1 MSDQDEL
8 KSLEQRVDAAQDDL
22 GKVNV
27 ESPVTDNSV
36 KPAKEEEKKKNGLFA
51 KISLSTI
58 LGGAVL
64 LFGYVLRPACS
75 YIYTTTFQQDADY
88 SETSEYREHL
98 EDRLSDIRDIQPV
111 QFRFSPTPLD
121 SRRTG
126 INNQKDHH
134 EEPDHSSF
142 FSVTGIRGSSF
153 YVKRSP
159 DEFVERVKEWLEF
172 LKADD
177 LIPDP
182 ASITTLEVG
191 NILQK
196 MGGSRLYGEASER
209 VNTILFRPGD
219 YSTFIHEV
227 KHLDEEDNA
236 LSGEAGSFAVQVF
249 TTGEY
254 DFANRA
260 LGSYESDDQKLIR
273 LLTEAV
279 FVGGSEAFEWLKEYD
294 KTYLNFRHE
303 KTFDHVDLTA
313 HLSRRI
319 DEFKQRVVASGI
331 TPEQYLIGFHKLPK
345 EVADSIL
352 EVTGDDLE
360 SVVLGTNGTKK
371 KMISSF
377 RALTSFYFIN
387 LGYPLPE
394 AIDKTL
400 THFKKGEA
408 LTLSETLWD
417 GAKEIYARFTEY
429 NVPFDL
435 QRRFVENMLSH
446 GTETAKKDAE
456 ELPRLFDFTANFGK
470 NGWVLIDTM
479 LSQPSFRTILLSLAS
494 EYQNDPSFVTSQ
506 VISLLKDKQYLNT
519 ALTLCSPA
527 PSYNIGEC
535 LKRAHHYEK
544 IIPLREIS
552 P

>member
-8 KSLEQRVDAAQDDL
+8 KSLEQLVNTMQDDL
-22 GKVNV
+22 GKANAG
-27 ESPVTDNSV
+27 SPPKDNSSE
-36 KPAKEEEKKKNGLFA
+36 PAKEEKKKMGLFG
-51 KISLSTI
+51 KISVSTL

-64 LFGYVLRPACS
+64 LFGYIFRPACS
-75 YIYTTTFQQDADY
+75 YIYTTTFQPDADY

-98 EDRLSDIRDIQPV
+98 EDRLSDIKDLQPA
-111 QFRFSPTPLD
+111 QFRFSSLPLD
-121 SRRTG
+121 STRTSV
-126 INNQKDHH
+126 NDRKRHD
-134 EEPDHSSF
+134 EEPEHSSF

-182 ASITTLEVG
+182 ASITALEVG
-191 NILQK
+191 NILQQI
-196 MGGSRLYGEASER
+196 GDTRLYGEASES

-227 KHLDEEDNA
+227 KHLGEEDNA

-254 DFANRA
+254 DIAERA
-260 LGSYESDDQKLIR
+260 LSSSYNENDKKLIR

-294 KTYLNFRHE
+294 KTYLNFNHE
-303 KTFDHVDLTA
+303 KTVDHVDLTA
-313 HLSRRI
+313 HLQRRI

-360 SVVLGTNGTKK
+360 SVILGTNGTKK

-408 LTLSETLWD
+408 MTLSETLWD

-429 NVPFDL
+429 NVPFAL

-456 ELPRLFDFTANFGK
+456 ELPKLFDFTANFGK

-479 LSQPSFRTILLSLAS
+479 LSEPSFRNILLGFAS
-494 EYQNDPSFVTSQ
+494 EYQKDPSLVTSE
-506 VISLLKDKQYLNT
+506 VTWILKDHQNLKKV
-519 ALTLCSPA
+519 LTYCSLT
-527 PSYNIGEC
+527 PSYDVGDCI
-535 LKRAHHYEK
+535 KRQ
-544 IIPLREIS
+544 IS

>member
-1 MSDQDEL
+1 M
-8 KSLEQRVDAAQDDL
+8 
-22 GKVNV
+22 
-27 ESPVTDNSV
+27 
-36 KPAKEEEKKKNGLFA
+36 
-51 KISLSTI
+51 
-58 LGGAVL
+58 
-64 LFGYVLRPACS
+64 
-75 YIYTTTFQQDADY
+75 YTKYLQPDADY
-88 SETSEYREHL
+88 SETSVYREHL
-98 EDRLSDIRDIQPV
+98 EDRLSDIKDLQPA
-111 QFRFSPTPLD
+111 QFQFLHEPLD
-121 SRRTG
+121 STKTSSHD
-126 INNQKDHH
+126 QKDQT
-134 EEPDHSSF
+134 EKPEYSSF
-142 FSVTGIRGSSF
+142 FSVNGIRGTSF

-182 ASITTLEVG
+182 ASVTTLEVG
-191 NILQK
+191 NILQQI
-196 MGGSRLYGEASER
+196 GDSRLYGEASSS

-219 YSTFIHEV
+219 YSTFIHEL
-227 KHLDEEDNA
+227 KHLGEQDNA
-236 LSGEAGSFAVQVF
+236 LCGEAGSFAVQVF

-254 DFANRA
+254 DVAESA
-260 LGSYESDDQKLIR
+260 LGSYYNEQDKKLIR

-294 KTYLNFRHE
+294 KTYLNGRHE
-303 KTFDHVDLTA
+303 KTVDHVDLTA
-313 HLSRRI
+313 HLQRRI
-319 DEFKQRVVASGI
+319 DEFKNRVVASGI

-345 EVADSIL
+345 EVADEIL
-352 EVTGDDLE
+352 KVTGDDLE

-408 LTLSETLWD
+408 MTLSETVWD

-435 QRRFVENMLSH
+435 QRRFVEGMLSH

-456 ELPRLFDFTANFGK
+456 ELPLLFDFTTNFGK

-479 LSQPSFRTILLSLAS
+479 LSDPSFRPILLSLAGA
-494 EYQNDPSFVTSQ
+494 YRDDPSLVTSQ
-506 VISLLKDKQYLNT
+506 VTWLLKDKQYLNT
-519 ALTLCSPA
+519 VLTNCSSA
-527 PSYNIGEC
+527 PNYDMLDC
-535 LKRAHHYEK
+535 LKRTPHYK
-544 IIPLREIS
+544 SIPPRQIS

>member
-8 KSLEQRVDAAQDDL
+8 KSLEQLVNTAQDDL
-22 GKVNV
+22 GKANL
-27 ESPVTDNSV
+27 ESPPKDNSIE
-36 KPAKEEEKKKNGLFA
+36 PAKEEKAKMGLFG
-51 KISLSTI
+51 KISLSTL

-64 LFGYVLRPACS
+64 LFGYIFRPACS
-75 YIYTTTFQQDADY
+75 YIYTTTFQPDADY

-98 EDRLSDIRDIQPV
+98 EDRLSDIKDLQPA
-111 QFRFSPTPLD
+111 QFRFSHAPLD
-121 SRRTG
+121 ST
-126 INNQKDHH
+126 NSKDTDKDKNP
-134 EEPDHSSF
+134 EHSPF

-182 ASITTLEVG
+182 ASITALEVG
-191 NILQK
+191 NILQQI
-196 MGGSRLYGEASER
+196 GDTRLYGEASER

-227 KHLDEEDNA
+227 KHLGEEDNA
-236 LSGEAGSFAVQVF
+236 LCGEAGSFAVQVF

-254 DFANRA
+254 DLAQRA
-260 LGSYESDDQKLIR
+260 LRSYDEDDRKLIR

-303 KTFDHVDLTA
+303 KTVDHVDLTA
-313 HLSRRI
+313 HLQRRI

-408 LTLSETLWD
+408 MTLSETLWD

-429 NVPFDL
+429 NVPFNL

-456 ELPRLFDFTANFGK
+456 ELPKLFDFTANFGK

-479 LSQPSFRTILLSLAS
+479 LSQPSFRNVLLYLAG
-494 EYQNDPSFVTSQ
+494 EYRNDPSVVTSQ
-506 VISLLKDKQYLNT
+506 VTWLLKDKQYLDT
-519 ALTLCSPA
+519 ALSVCSSA
-527 PSYNIGEC
+527 PNYNIGEC
-535 LKRAHHYEK
+535 LRRAPHYEK
-544 IIPLREIS
+544 IIPLEEIS